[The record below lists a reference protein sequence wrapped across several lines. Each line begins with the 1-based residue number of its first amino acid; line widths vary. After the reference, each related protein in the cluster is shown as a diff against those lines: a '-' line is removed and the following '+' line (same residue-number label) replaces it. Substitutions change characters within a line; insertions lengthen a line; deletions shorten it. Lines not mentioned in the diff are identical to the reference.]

1 MQRRQIRVDEATMF
15 ASLCFREKTVDVPN
29 RDELADQVD
38 VRPHTSRGAM
48 AYAVRSSVAKSTDG
62 RVTSTLRD
70 DETLHV
76 ATKCVIV
83 GAASSPRRESQV
95 RLAPLLAVPSAL
107 SALPF
112 LTATPPPPLSLSLS

>member
-15 ASLCFREKTVDVPN
+15 ASLCFREKTVDVPK
-29 RDELADQVD
+29 RDELVDQVD

-48 AYAVRSSVAKSTDG
+48 AYAVPSIVAKSTDG
-62 RVTSTLRD
+62 RVTSPLRD

-76 ATKCVIV
+76 ATKGVIV

-95 RLAPLLAVPSAL
+95 RLAPETGRAERS
-107 SALPF
+107 
-112 LTATPPPPLSLSLS
+112 

>member
-29 RDELADQVD
+29 RVELADQVD

-48 AYAVRSSVAKSTDG
+48 ALAMAYAVRSSVAKSSDG
-62 RVTSTLRD
+62 RVTSPLRD

-76 ATKCVIV
+76 ATKYVIV

-95 RLAPLLAVPSAL
+95 RLAPETGRAERS
-107 SALPF
+107 
-112 LTATPPPPLSLSLS
+112 

>member
-29 RDELADQVD
+29 RDELAGQVD

-62 RVTSTLRD
+62 RVTSPLRD

-95 RLAPLLAVPSAL
+95 RLAPETGRAERS
-107 SALPF
+107 
-112 LTATPPPPLSLSLS
+112 

>member
-48 AYAVRSSVAKSTDG
+48 AYAVPSSVAKSTDG
-62 RVTSTLRD
+62 RVTSSLRD

-76 ATKCVIV
+76 ATKCVIA
-83 GAASSPRRESQV
+83 GAASSLRRESQV
-95 RLAPLLAVPSAL
+95 RLAP
-107 SALPF
+107 
-112 LTATPPPPLSLSLS
+112 

>member
-15 ASLCFREKTVDVPN
+15 ASLCFRETTVDVPN

-48 AYAVRSSVAKSTDG
+48 AYAVPSIVAKSTDG

-76 ATKCVIV
+76 ATNGVIV
-83 GAASSPRRESQV
+83 GASSSPLRESQV
-95 RLAPLLAVPSAL
+95 RLVP
-107 SALPF
+107 
-112 LTATPPPPLSLSLS
+112 